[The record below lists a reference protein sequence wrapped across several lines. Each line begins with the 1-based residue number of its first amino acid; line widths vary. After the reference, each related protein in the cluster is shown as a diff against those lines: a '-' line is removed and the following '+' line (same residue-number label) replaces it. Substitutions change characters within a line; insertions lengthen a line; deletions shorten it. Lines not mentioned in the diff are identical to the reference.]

1 MNEHLKV
8 VRKVHF
14 AVRSKGRREILP
26 GPEPIK
32 DMPTQRI
39 PRISRLMAL
48 AIHFDNMIRCGGIL
62 DYAELSSLGH
72 VSRARVSQIMNLL
85 LLAPD
90 MQEQILFLP
99 PIEKGDDPITERDIR
114 QIVAEVYWPK
124 QRLLWQKIYSQSH
137 SILSA
142 GT

>member
-1 MNEHLKV
+1 MNEHLEV
-8 VRKVHF
+8 VRKIHF

-48 AIHFDNMIRCGGIL
+48 AIHFDNMIRSGGIL

-85 LLAPD
+85 LLSPD
-90 MQEQILFLP
+90 IQEAILFLP

-114 QIVAEVYWPK
+114 PIVAKIEWNQ
-124 QRLLWQKIYSQSH
+124 QRILWNKIPRK
-137 SILSA
+137 
-142 GT
+142 